1 MAMLKSVLVSG
12 GSGGI
17 GGALCGLLAKA
28 GYRPIIGFAKS
39 RAAAEAV
46 AATCDGAV
54 LALDL
59 ADTHS
64 IDAAV
69 AELERSASELAGA
82 VLAGSPAPHIGPF
95 ARIAENDMTE
105 QWLVNVAGPQ

>member
-1 MAMLKSVLVSG
+1 MAKSVLVSG

-28 GYRPIIGFAKS
+28 GYRPIVGFSKS
-39 RAAAEAV
+39 RVAADAV
-46 AATCDGAV
+46 AAACGGAV
-54 LALDL
+54 LALDMS
-59 ADTHS
+59 DTKS

-69 AELERSASELAGA
+69 AEIENSGADLAGV

-95 ARIAENDMTE
+95 ARIAE
-105 QWLVNVAGPQ
+105 

>member
-17 GGALCGLLAKA
+17 GGALCDLLAKA
-28 GYRPIIGFAKS
+28 GYRPIVGFAKS

-46 AATCDGAV
+46 AATCSGAV

-59 ADTHS
+59 TDTNS
-64 IDAAV
+64 VNAAV
-69 AELERSASELAGA
+69 AELERSTPELAGV
-82 VLAGSPAPHIGPF
+82 VLAGSPPPHIGPF
-95 ARIAENDMTE
+95 ARIAETDM
-105 QWLVNVAGPQ
+105 A